1 MVFYSRRKS
10 FGTQSIYPTFR
21 PTVYVCNP
29 RVLLERFLRR
39 THNLMSSNTTST
51 GNVPGATK
59 ASMGVG
65 IGGVGVFAGNVI
77 ERASTAPK
85 ALKPMK
91 QPPAQS
97 SQKAGGVGVPGF
109 PRPPPKARTEA
120 KDSGSSDKDNRVGAT
135 LTSPTAASR
144 TRFPVEE
151 EDESDD
157 DHEDNN
163 DDSSP
168 HNQQQH
174 DDNVQSILSMTPEQ
188 LSAAM
193 SEISSTFSAES
204 IKFLTN
210 RGLKD
215 SKTTNDLSLR
225 LGRTHSAT
233 TDTQTKAS
241 KHSSSSPASSS
252 SSASGVSS
260 MSIPNT
266 LQELEQ
272 AKRSAPPEIRASLS
286 WTIDDDSADAP
297 DTNNKSDKNT
307 DSSNEGNSTNSTNC
321 GDSQIVRA
329 NNTRPRKQPQFKSK
343 LNTQSSSAASSSQSV
358 SFPLARMSKDRF
370 DLQGRKVLARSV
382 LIDHVLAVLQSSFG
396 KHMHANTNTNTHTNA
411 NTNSSNNCVLAD
423 DQLRSVST
431 LCVDRMMAIG
441 VCVEPAPA
449 DTQPQDELR
458 MHQYD
463 RDAAGYSLSEICE
476 VREIVR
482 VCVCHVSAYMCDC

>member
-1 MVFYSRRKS
+1 MN
-10 FGTQSIYPTFR
+10 T
-21 PTVYVCNP
+21 N
-29 RVLLERFLRR
+29 
-39 THNLMSSNTTST
+39 HMSSNTTST

-65 IGGVGVFAGNVI
+65 VGVFAGNVI
-77 ERASTAPK
+77 ERASAAPK

-91 QPPAQS
+91 QPPAQPP
-97 SQKAGGVGVPGF
+97 QKAGGVGVPGF
-109 PRPPPKARTEA
+109 PRPPAKARTEA
-120 KDSGSSDKDNRVGAT
+120 KDSGSNDKDNRVRST

-151 EDESDD
+151 EGESDN
-157 DHEDNN
+157 DNN
-163 DDSSP
+163 DDDKDSSP

-215 SKTTNDLSLR
+215 SKTTNVLSSR
-225 LGRTHSAT
+225 MGRTHSAT

-286 WTIDDDSADAP
+286 WTIDDDSADA
-297 DTNNKSDKNT
+297 DTNYKSGKNT
-307 DSSNEGNSTNSTNC
+307 DSSNEGHEGNSASNNS
-321 GDSQIVRA
+321 GDSQIVSA

-343 LNTQSSSAASSSQSV
+343 LNTQSSAASSSSTSV

-382 LIDHVLAVLQSSFG
+382 LIDHVFAVLQSSFG
-396 KHMHANTNTNTHTNA
+396 KHIHANTNN
-411 NTNSSNNCVLAD
+411 SNNCVLAD
-423 DQLRSVST
+423 DQLRSIST

-441 VCVEPAPA
+441 VCVVPAPA

-476 VREIVR
+476 VREIVC
-482 VCVCHVSAYMCDC
+482 VCVCVCVCVSV